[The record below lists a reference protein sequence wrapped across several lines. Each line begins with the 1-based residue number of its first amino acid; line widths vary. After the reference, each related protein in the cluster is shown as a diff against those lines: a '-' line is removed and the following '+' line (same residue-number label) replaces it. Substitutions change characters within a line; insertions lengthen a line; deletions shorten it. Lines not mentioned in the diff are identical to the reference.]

1 MSSREVL
8 YGRGSSAKPV
18 IVDGGG
24 MTTLQRYSRAQT
36 SPSSHYTSELI
47 QGGLI
52 SPGLRSARLPFIS
65 KEKKNT
71 NKNVSGSVLK
81 MHEMRSSSPVVITA
95 SLARRARAV
104 IK

>member
-1 MSSREVL
+1 MGGDRL
-8 YGRGSSAKPV
+8 QNH
-18 IVDGGG
+18 DGGG

-36 SPSSHYTSELI
+36 SPSSHYASELI
-47 QGGLI
+47 RGALI
-52 SPGLRSARLPFIS
+52 SPGLRSVLLPFIS
-65 KEKKNT
+65 KENNT
-71 NKNVSGSVLK
+71 NKNVSGSALK